1 MKTFYISVTETL
13 NRTVEVHA
21 TDVCDAIQKVTDA
34 YLDEQIVLDSED
46 YVDVDF
52 HDETEET
59 INNYEL
65 GGMPKFYEVQ

>member
-13 NRTVEVHA
+13 KRTVEVHA

-34 YLDEQIVLDSED
+34 YLDEQIVLDSDD
-46 YVDVDF
+46 YVEVDF
-52 HDETEET
+52 SDETEET

>member
-13 NRTVEVHA
+13 NRIVEVHA
-21 TDVCDAIQKVTDA
+21 TDVCDAIQKVSDA
-34 YLDEQIVLDSED
+34 YQDEQIVLDSDD

-52 HDETEET
+52 HDVTDDT
-59 INNYEL
+59 IYNYEL